1 MPADLTWRVGRKPC
15 LLEKIV
21 SLEITPILWL
31 SIMCISVIMFC
42 LLLMCLSVTAAM
54 ELNGAYKG
62 KLTDGSET
70 PPDKRRLVM
79 GETYIGDN
87 VWIGQNAVILM
98 GSCIGSGCVIGA
110 NAVITKSIP
119 PNSIVVGN
127 NKIIRDYSLQL

>member
-1 MPADLTWRVGRKPC
+1 
-15 LLEKIV
+15 
-21 SLEITPILWL
+21 
-31 SIMCISVIMFC
+31 
-42 LLLMCLSVTAAM
+42 
-54 ELNGAYKG
+54 
-62 KLTDGSET
+62 
-70 PPDKRRLVM
+70 M